1 MTKFG
6 EIEAIFFKILENLKN
21 TFSDVIRPPEQF
33 WIYEHTPKNDSKW
46 LKNAFEKSHFLTLF
60 GFSKK
65 STHLLNKL
73 F

>member
-1 MTKFG
+1 MTIFEKIG
-6 EIEAIFFKILENLKN
+6 EIFFKNFENLKS

-33 WIYEHTPKNDSKW
+33 WIYEHIPKNDSKW
-46 LKNAFEKSHFLTLF
+46 LKIAFEKSHFLTLF

-65 STHLLNKL
+65 YIHLLNKL